1 MLGFQPFKKVAQ
13 FMLRERERERE
24 RERLLSACKEFLKR
38 LRGDRK
44 VSDLQTQVS
53 ALEAS
58 FLHLGGLLHHA
69 GVLKPSAEHFQML
82 LARAYVAPRYHKIFY
97 DFYRRHQ
104 KGEPLVMIDGGVHQ
118 GVFSDLALFCG
129 AEVHG
134 FEPNRYL
141 ATFLR
146 TLYQNNSHFHFYES
160 AIATENT
167 TLSFL
172 DCGDDCVDSA
182 GGGIVHFGGEFET
195 LVKQSSHYEVSAIDF
210 PQFLKELQAKSRVNF
225 IKLDI
230 EGAEFEVLNALL
242 DQGLLSDVEYVM
254 VETHER
260 IFENPAAKI
269 TALTN
274 KIQEKGLRNIYLDW
288 V

>member
-1 MLGFQPFKKVAQ
+1 MINFF
-13 FMLRERERERE
+13 
-24 RERLLSACKEFLKR
+24 KR
-38 LRGDRK
+38 LRGDKQIAELR
-44 VSDLQTQVS
+44 SQVS
-53 ALEAS
+53 VLES
-58 FLHLGGLLHHA
+58 HILHLTDLLRSS
-69 GVLKPSAEHFQML
+69 GVLKSSDEHFQFL
-82 LARAYVAPRYHKIFY
+82 LSRAGVAPRYHEIFY

-104 KGEPLVMIDGGVHQ
+104 KGESLVMIDGGVHQ

-129 AEVHG
+129 AEVHS

-146 TLYQNNSHFHFYES
+146 TLYQNNSNFHFYES

-242 DQGLLSDVEYVM
+242 DQGLLADVEYVM

>member
-1 MLGFQPFKKVAQ
+1 MQ
-13 FMLRERERERE
+13 RERERERAS
-24 RERLLSACKEFLKR
+24 LLKPFVEWFKR

-44 VSDLQTQVS
+44 VSDLQTQIS
-53 ALEAS
+53 ALDAH
-58 FLHLGGLLHHA
+58 FLHMLGLLHHS

-82 LARAYVAPRYHKIFY
+82 LARAYVAPRYHKVFY

-129 AEVHG
+129 AEVYG

-141 ATFLR
+141 ASFLR
-146 TLYQNNSHFHFYES
+146 TLYQNNPCFHFYES
-160 AIATENT
+160 AIATKNS

-172 DCGDDCVDSA
+172 DCGDCVDSA
-182 GGGIVHFGGEFET
+182 GGSIVHFGGEFEK
-195 LVKQSSHYEVSAIDF
+195 LVKQNSHYDVKAVDF

-230 EGAEFEVLNALL
+230 EGAEFDVMEALL
-242 DQGLLSDVEYVM
+242 AQNLLADVEYVM

-260 IFENPAAKI
+260 FFENPTVKI
-269 TALTN
+269 TALEN
-274 KIQEKGLRNIYLDW
+274 KIKEKDLHNIYLDW